1 ARWCVVLRRVRKG
14 WRVPIRAQ
22 GFGIFSPAFA
32 NAHPETA
39 AEQHH
44 FHRQQPL
51 DSTGVDPRLPGGNTP
66 RPETKLI
73 SARNP
78 PQVIR
83 AAGICLGQL
92 GPEIRL
98 PSPSSLPVDGQ
109 KSRIAYPYPTT
120 IFRP

>member
-32 NAHPETA
+32 NAHPNPA
-39 AEQHH
+39 AEQPP

-83 AAGICLGQL
+83 AAGICLGQFR
-92 GPEIRL
+92 PEIRL
-98 PSPSSLPVDGQ
+98 PRPSSPPVGGQ
-109 KSRIAYPYPTT
+109 KSPIAYPNPTT
-120 IFRP
+120 IVPP